1 MWILC
6 YILTTH
12 CTDYPVLA
20 YLMYVNWKLC
30 RHCQTKQYA
39 CFTKRIIAISP
50 PFFPSSPS
58 HWLSLPLSFHLLERI
73 QFRKKAARTNSASA
87 GMVKLRNFSS
97 RSDVS
102 NHSGERRA
110 AFTRILF
117 CCLDTYIS
125 RLIARARAKKGKI
138 IAINKFRSHSGCSG
152 PIEYLFR
159 YR

>member
-1 MWILC
+1 MLIESFVGIVRRNNTLGILR
-6 YILTTH
+6 
-12 CTDYPVLA
+12 
-20 YLMYVNWKLC
+20 NE
-30 RHCQTKQYA
+30 
-39 CFTKRIIAISP
+39 
-50 PFFPSSPS
+50 SSPF
-58 HWLSLPLSFHLLERI
+58 HPRSLPLLLFSRSLSLSGSVSSERI

-138 IAINKFRSHSGCSG
+138 IATNKFRPYSGCSG
-152 PIEYLFR
+152 PTEHLFKNNDC
-159 YR
+159 

>member
-1 MWILC
+1 
-6 YILTTH
+6 
-12 CTDYPVLA
+12 
-20 YLMYVNWKLC
+20 MYVNWKLC
-30 RHCQTKQYA
+30 RHRQTKQYAA
-39 CFTKRIIAISP
+39 CFTKRIIAIP
-50 PFFPSSPS
+50 PSFFFPLLLLSCSPS
-58 HWLSLPLSFHLLERI
+58 LSFFLPFRLLERN

-97 RSDVS
+97 LSDVS

-138 IAINKFRSHSGCSG
+138 TATNKFHPHSGCPG
-152 PIEYLFR
+152 PTEYLFGYR
-159 YR
+159 Y

>member
-1 MWILC
+1 M
-6 YILTTH
+6 
-12 CTDYPVLA
+12 PRVLR
-20 YLMYVNWKLC
+20 NE
-30 RHCQTKQYA
+30 
-39 CFTKRIIAISP
+39 
-50 PFFPSSPS
+50 SS
-58 HWLSLPLSFHLLERI
+58 SFHPRSFPLLFLSSFPLPFRLLKRI
-73 QFRKKAARTNSASA
+73 QFRKKAARTNSAST

-138 IAINKFRSHSGCSG
+138 TATNKFRPHSESWTPLNIFSSADIKIMIVLSSNFHLIIMKLTSKIKEFYHIIC
-152 PIEYLFR
+152 YLLSKN
-159 YR
+159 

>member
-6 YILTTH
+6 YILTAQ

-30 RHCQTKQYA
+30 KHCQTKQYA
-39 CFTKRIIAISP
+39 ACFTKRIITISP

-58 HWLSLPLSFHLLERI
+58 HWLSLPLSFRLLERI

-97 RSDVS
+97 CSDVS
-102 NHSGERRA
+102 NHSRERRA

-125 RLIARARAKKGKI
+125 RLIARAWAKKRKI
-138 IAINKFRSHSGCSG
+138 ATNK
-152 PIEYLFR
+152 
-159 YR
+159 